1 MNAPTVTVADIQAK
15 IKKTEYFVLPG
26 TTVTIC
32 HLTLENGYSVR
43 GESAC
48 VSPENF
54 NTAIGE
60 KYAFEQAVDKVWALE
75 GYLLKQKLF
84 EQSLSTKG

>member
-1 MNAPTVTVADIQAK
+1 MIGPTVTAGDIHAK
-15 IKKTEYFVLPG
+15 IKKTEFIVLPG

-32 HLTLENGYSVR
+32 NLTLENGYSVR

-54 NTAIGE
+54 NQALGE
-60 KYAFEQAVDKVWALE
+60 KYAFEQAFEKIWALE

-84 EQSLSTKG
+84 EQEKSNG

>member
-1 MNAPTVTVADIQAK
+1 MNGPTVTAGDIHAK
-15 IKKTEYFVLPG
+15 IKKTEFIVLPG

-32 HLTLENGYSVR
+32 NLTLENGYSVR

-54 NTAIGE
+54 NQALGE
-60 KYAFEQAVDKVWALE
+60 KYAFEQAFEKIWALE

-84 EQSLSTKG
+84 EMEQHND

>member
-1 MNAPTVTVADIQAK
+1 MNAPSVTVSDIQAK
-15 IKKTEYFVLPG
+15 IKKTEYFVIPG

-32 HLTLENGYSVR
+32 NLTLENGYSVR

-54 NTAIGE
+54 NIAIGE
-60 KYAFEQAVDKVWALE
+60 KYAFEQAVEKIWILE

-84 EQSLSTKG
+84 EQSKPTN

>member
-1 MNAPTVTVADIQAK
+1 MNGPTVTAGDIHAK
-15 IKKTEYFVLPG
+15 IKKTEFLVLPG

-32 HLTLENGYSVR
+32 NLTLENGYSVR

-48 VSPENF
+48 VSHENF
-54 NTAIGE
+54 NQALGE
-60 KYAFEQAVDKVWALE
+60 KYAFEQAFEKIWALE

-84 EQSLSTKG
+84 EQSI

>member
-1 MNAPTVTVADIQAK
+1 MNHPTVTVAGIHNK
-15 IKKTEYFVLPG
+15 IKKTDHFIIPG

-32 HLTLENGYSVR
+32 SITLENGYSVR
-43 GESAC
+43 GESDC

-54 NTAIGE
+54 NKALGE
-60 KYAFEQAVDKVWALE
+60 KYAFEQAFEKIWALE

-84 EQSLSTKG
+84 EQTLYL